1 MDDLREHLKSAT
13 GHTNLGLQND
23 KMRKGVEQFQES
35 RELDRIPVRIRPAEP
50 NDAHMIF
57 DSWLKSYAAQNKDQP
72 SWALYPMQ
80 KTVVRRLI
88 KDAVTLVAAGNTP
101 ESQDDI
107 YSWMCAQRSPSGL
120 LIMHYSF
127 TKMIFRKRGLFT
139 ALLGGYD
146 HKRGEN
152 IYCSHR
158 GWIMKEIKDRYSMK
172 YVPQLQFDWGMDQF
186 DRAYNEVRNHK
197 KKRKK

>member
-1 MDDLREHLKSAT
+1 MDDLREHLRNET
-13 GHTNLGLQND
+13 GGTNLALRDDGQN
-23 KMRKGVEQFQES
+23 RGVPKYEPS
-35 RELDRIPVRIRPAEP
+35 REMERLPVLLRPAEA
-50 NDAHMIF
+50 NDAHMIY

-80 KTVVRRLI
+80 KTVVRRLL

-101 ESQDDI
+101 ESQNDI
-107 YSWMCAQRSPSGL
+107 YAWMCAQRSPSGL
-120 LIMHYSF
+120 LIIHYAF
-127 TKMIFRKRGLFT
+127 TKMIFRKRGLFA

-146 HKRGEN
+146 HLRGEN

-158 GWIMKEIKDRYSMK
+158 GWIMKEIRDRYSMR

-186 DRAYNEVRNHK
+186 DSAYKKVRDG

>member
-1 MDDLREHLKSAT
+1 MDDLREHMREAT
-13 GHTNLGLQND
+13 GHTNLGFQTD
-23 KMRKGVEQFQES
+23 GVRKGDTAFSEVQD
-35 RELDRIPVRIRPAEP
+35 LDRIPVRIRPAES
-50 NDAHMIF
+50 NDAHMII

-80 KTVVRRLI
+80 KTVIRRLL
-88 KDAVTLVAAGNTP
+88 KDGVTLVAAGNTH
-101 ESQDDI
+101 ESQNDI
-107 YSWMCAQRSPSGL
+107 YAWMCAQRSPSGIFIL
-120 LIMHYSF
+120 HYSF

-152 IYCSHR
+152 IFCSHR
-158 GWIMKEIKDRYSMK
+158 GWLMKEIKDRYSMR

-186 DRAYNEVRNHK
+186 ERAYHEVRN
-197 KKRKK
+197 RKKGKK